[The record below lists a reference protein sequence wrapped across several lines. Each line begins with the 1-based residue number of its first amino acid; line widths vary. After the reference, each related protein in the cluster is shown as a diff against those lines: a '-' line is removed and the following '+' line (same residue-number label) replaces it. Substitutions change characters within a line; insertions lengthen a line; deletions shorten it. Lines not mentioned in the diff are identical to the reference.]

1 MSLVNL
7 LLLSATEIVGDFGFK
22 DYARHGGT
30 KAFAQGTLGYVGV
43 IYFLIRSLRRGNVLY
58 VNGMWDGVSAVLE
71 TIAAY
76 FLLGERLNTKT
87 QYLGLII
94 VIVGM
99 FMLHAPADQI
109 PY

>member
-7 LLLSATEIVGDFGFK
+7 LLLSATEIFGDFGFK

-58 VNGMWDGVSAVLE
+58 VNGMWDGISAIIEKL
-71 TIAAY
+71 AAY
-76 FLLGERLNTKT
+76 FILGERLNTKT

-99 FMLHAPADQI
+99 FMLHAPPDQI